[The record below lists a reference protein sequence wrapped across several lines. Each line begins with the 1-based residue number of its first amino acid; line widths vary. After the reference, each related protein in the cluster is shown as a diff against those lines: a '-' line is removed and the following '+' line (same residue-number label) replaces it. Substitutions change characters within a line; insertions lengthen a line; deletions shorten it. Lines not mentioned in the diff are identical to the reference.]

1 MISRRTKIVC
11 TIGPASSQPHAI
23 DALIAAGMDV
33 ARLNFSH
40 GTHADHQKAILAIRE
55 ASARHKKAVAILG
68 DLCGPKIRAGILGG
82 PARDLAPGE
91 VVHLAAGDRH
101 DDPAVVP
108 VRYATLAQDVRV
120 DDLIHMDDGRIR
132 LRVTAIEDGQLK
144 ALVEEG
150 GHLRSNV
157 GVHLP
162 SANLRLETLT
172 EKDKQDLLFG
182 LSAGIDYVAISFVRH
197 ADDVKLVR
205 EICEAWGRALPVCSK
220 IETPQ
225 AIDELDDIVEASDAV
240 MVARGDLGVE
250 FPPEQVPV
258 LQRRVLACAAHHRRP
273 AIVAT
278 EMLHS
283 MVTSS
288 RPTRAEA
295 SDVASAIFDG
305 ADATML
311 SGETASGQHPTLAV
325 RMMARI
331 ISAAESSPY
340 WQPKGPP
347 QPSLPMPF
355 TEGIARMAVLAARDV
370 GARLIAVFTQSGD
383 TARLISKERPTVPV
397 LAFSPSE
404 GIRRRLG
411 LYWGVSSRV
420 MSPIR
425 DTDEMVDAVQ
435 AHLLANGMVAPG
447 DRVVLV
453 YGAPI
458 AVKGRTNTVRVHLI
472 Q

>member
-11 TIGPASSQPHAI
+11 TIGPASSRPDAI
-23 DALIAAGMDV
+23 DGLIAAGMDV

-40 GTHADHQKAILAIRE
+40 GTRADHQKAILAIRE
-55 ASARHKKAVAILG
+55 SSARHKKAVAIIG
-68 DLCGPKIRAGILGG
+68 DLCGPKIRVGVLGG
-82 PARDLAPGE
+82 PARDLVPGE
-91 VVHLAAGDRH
+91 VVSFVAGDRH

-108 VRYATLAQDVRV
+108 IRYQTLTQDVRV
-120 DDLIHMDDGRIR
+120 DDLIHLDDGHIR
-132 LRVTAIEDGQLK
+132 FRVTAIESESLRTV
-144 ALVEEG
+144 VEEG

-172 EKDKQDLLFG
+172 DKDKQDLLFG
-182 LSAGIDYVAISFVRH
+182 LSAGIDYVAISFVRSP
-197 ADDVKLVR
+197 DDVKLVR

-225 AIDELDDIVEASDAV
+225 AIDRLDEIVEASDAV

-250 FPPEQVPV
+250 FPPEHVPV
-258 LQRRVLACAAHHRRP
+258 LQRRVLSCAAQFRRP
-273 AIVAT
+273 VIVAT

-283 MVTSS
+283 MVTAS

-311 SGETASGQHPTLAV
+311 SGETASGQHPTVAV

-331 ISAAESSPY
+331 ISAAESSLY
-340 WQPKGPP
+340 WHPKGPA
-347 QPSLPMPF
+347 PSPSPMPC
-355 TEGIARMAVLAARDV
+355 TESVARMAVMASRDV
-370 GARLIAVFTQSGD
+370 GARLIAVFTQGGD

-411 LYWGVSSRV
+411 LLWGVSSRV
-420 MSPIR
+420 MAPIR

-453 YGAPI
+453 FGAPI
-458 AVKGRTNTVRVHLI
+458 SVKGRTNTVRIHSI

>member
-1 MISRRTKIVC
+1 MNRRAKIVC
-11 TIGPASSQPHAI
+11 TIGPSSNSPEGI
-23 DALIAAGMDV
+23 DHLISAGMDV

-40 GTHADHQKAILAIRE
+40 GTHDDHARAIGYIRE

-68 DLCGPKIRAGILGG
+68 DLCGPKIRVGKLSG
-82 PARDLAPGE
+82 PARDIAVGE
-91 VVHLAAGDRH
+91 AFPLVAGEASTG
-101 DDPAVVP
+101 PEVP
-108 VRYATLAQDVRV
+108 IRYATLAHDLRAGDTIHL
-120 DDLIHMDDGRIR
+120 DDARI
-132 LRVTAIEDGQLK
+132 QLK
-144 ALVEEG
+144 VTSIEGPRVNVVVQEG
-150 GHLRSNV
+150 GHLRNNV

-162 SANLRLETLT
+162 SGNLRFEALT
-172 EKDKQDLLFG
+172 EKDKQDLMFG
-182 LSAGIDYVAISFVRH
+182 LTAGIDYVAVSFVRR

-225 AIDELDDIVEASDAV
+225 AIDELEAIVEASDAV

-258 LQRRVLACAAHHRRP
+258 LQRKVLACATEHRRP
-273 AIVAT
+273 VIVAT

-283 MVTSS
+283 MITST

-295 SDVASAIFDG
+295 SDVATAIFDG

-311 SGETASGQHPTLAV
+311 SGESASGAHPALAV

-331 ISAAESSPY
+331 VSAAESSPY
-340 WQPKGPP
+340 WTPRVPP
-347 QPSLPMPF
+347 PPEPPVPF
-355 TEGIARMAVLAARDV
+355 PEAIARTAVGAARDV

-383 TARLISKERPTVPV
+383 TARLISKERPTVPIV
-397 LAFSPSE
+397 AFSPSE
-404 GIRRRLG
+404 HIRRRIG
-411 LYWGVSSRV
+411 LYWGVTARV
-420 MSPIR
+420 LQPIR

-435 AHLLANGMVAPG
+435 GHLQAGGFVSPG
-447 DRVVLV
+447 DKIVLV
-453 YGAPI
+453 YGSPI
-458 AVKGRTNTVRVHLI
+458 AVTGRTNTVRIHQI